1 MKTKTQRHQ
10 TLAML
15 ISAVSKCVVWMEP
28 VLELEFQ
35 NFWDGGGEVSLSAS
49 ELLRPWRC
57 SPAHSE
63 EQDWAPFHF
72 SPGVHKGRVWC
83 TGLTPDF
90 LCLATGVGKGLD
102 YISQGD
108 TGPAKPLLGRCMGG
122 KHLHGFT
129 MQCPRSENSIF
140 QRLFFFLKSWC
151 LNMNRF
157 HLVVVVGVFY

>member
-90 LCLATGVGKGLD
+90 LCLAMGVGKGLD

-122 KHLHGFT
+122 KASSWFYNAVS
-129 MQCPRSENSIF
+129 QEWKFYFSKAI
-140 QRLFFFLKSWC
+140 FFFKILMFK
-151 LNMNRF
+151 
-157 HLVVVVGVFY
+157 YE